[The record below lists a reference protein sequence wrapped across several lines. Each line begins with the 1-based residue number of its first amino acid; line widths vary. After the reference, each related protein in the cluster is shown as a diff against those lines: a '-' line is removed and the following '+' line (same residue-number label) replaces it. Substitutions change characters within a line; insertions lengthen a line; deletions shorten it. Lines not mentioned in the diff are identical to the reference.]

1 MLAVFARPVHSCCRR
16 LRTTAKT
23 SVVDHLKLGMLW
35 HTGPCLIAMIGSEL
49 VGTGGGVG
57 VGGAGLNADP
67 LYVVA
72 QNALLSVCG
81 TIGGECCGNTCTQ
94 DNVDRP
100 ILPVS
105 GCA

>member
-1 MLAVFARPVHSCCRR
+1 MAYRPVFECDDRFR
-16 LRTTAKT
+16 
-23 SVVDHLKLGMLW
+23 
-35 HTGPCLIAMIGSEL
+35 
-49 VGTGGGVG
+49 TGGKWEMGV
-57 VGGAGLNADP
+57 GAGLNADP
-67 LYVVA
+67 FYIVA

-81 TIGGECCGNTCTQ
+81 TIGGECCENNCTQ